1 MLHQEDDIAFSD
13 NFDFS
18 DSIFE
23 LVESDIPKL
32 SQYYF
37 STPST
42 TINNKF
48 KNLDHLLK
56 VAHVNARSLPKHIHE
71 IQKILD
77 ETGLD
82 ILGISE
88 TFIAE
93 NTPESICQI
102 PGYKYINKS
111 RDKKCRGGIGIFV
124 NEKLPVKVISL
135 PTEFVQPEML
145 FVEVTVGF
153 VKMAIGIIY
162 KSPLIPYS
170 VYAAIHENLVAITTK
185 YEHFLIGGDMNI
197 NHLQPDSSPCKFF
210 TNYVTEPFALTQVIT
225 EPTRITAQSS
235 TLIDLMLTSCP
246 ENVKAHGVVDTPGIS
261 DHCMTFLAYSL
272 KKPKFKPKMIT
283 RRDFRNFDKNAYLH
297 DMSIAPWGNIEAVV
311 T

>member
-102 PGYKYINKS
+102 PGYKYIN
-111 RDKKCRGGIGIFV
+111 
-124 NEKLPVKVISL
+124 
-135 PTEFVQPEML
+135 
-145 FVEVTVGF
+145 
-153 VKMAIGIIY
+153 
-162 KSPLIPYS
+162 
-170 VYAAIHENLVAITTK
+170 
-185 YEHFLIGGDMNI
+185 
-197 NHLQPDSSPCKFF
+197 
-210 TNYVTEPFALTQVIT
+210 
-225 EPTRITAQSS
+225 
-235 TLIDLMLTSCP
+235 
-246 ENVKAHGVVDTPGIS
+246 
-261 DHCMTFLAYSL
+261 
-272 KKPKFKPKMIT
+272 
-283 RRDFRNFDKNAYLH
+283 
-297 DMSIAPWGNIEAVV
+297 
-311 T
+311 